1 MPVTMS
7 ILVALTVV
15 TATAAFLLPRSPTD
29 PQSPAFP
36 PKWVWITWLS
46 MIAAFFW
53 INLFR
58 GYFLPSS
65 VLRITD
71 EENFVRRYSVE
82 LKFVLNLL
90 IAIAAVIT
98 VIVLL
103 FHK

>member
-15 TATAAFLLPRSPTD
+15 TAAAAFLLPRSPTD

-71 EENFVRRYSVE
+71 EDNFVRRYSVE